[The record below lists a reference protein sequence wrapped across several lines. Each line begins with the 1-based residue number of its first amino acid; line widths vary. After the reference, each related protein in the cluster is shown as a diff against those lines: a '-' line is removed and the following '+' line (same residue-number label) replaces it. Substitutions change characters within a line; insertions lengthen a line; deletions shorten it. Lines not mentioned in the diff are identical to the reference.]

1 MEWKHKKVIK
11 LSGLTFS
18 SNLRE
23 VIMAVNKNADVLKE
37 SVQKIE
43 ELNERINILEKEN
56 KELKNIIEN
65 GI

>member
-23 VIMAVNKNADVLKE
+23 VMMAVNKNADVLKE

-65 GI
+65 DI

>member
-65 GI
+65 DI

>member
-43 ELNERINILEKEN
+43 ELNKRINILEKEN

-65 GI
+65 DI